1 MKLFI
6 TNQKEFRELI
16 QKSETKLNEAN
27 VHQIAFNKLI
37 KKVNK
42 CYVPKIIV
50 VEINTDFEIGFCLVS
65 LNNDIYSYESF
76 IAESLY
82 F

>member
-6 TNQKEFRELI
+6 TNQKEFRDLI
-16 QKSETKLNEAN
+16 KKSETKLSEAN
-27 VHQIAFNKLI
+27 VHQLAFNKLI

-50 VEINTDFEIGFCLVS
+50 VEIHTDFEIGFYLVS
-65 LNNDIYSYESF
+65 LNNDIYSYEAF
-76 IAESLY
+76 IAESLS

>member
-16 QKSETKLNEAN
+16 QKSETKLTEAN
-27 VHQIAFNKLI
+27 VHQLAFNKLI

-65 LNNDIYSYESF
+65 LNNDIYSYESI
-76 IAESLY
+76 IAESLS

>member
-16 QKSETKLNEAN
+16 QKSETKLTEAN
-27 VHQIAFNKLI
+27 VHQLAFNKLI
-37 KKVNK
+37 KNVNK

-76 IAESLY
+76 IAESLS